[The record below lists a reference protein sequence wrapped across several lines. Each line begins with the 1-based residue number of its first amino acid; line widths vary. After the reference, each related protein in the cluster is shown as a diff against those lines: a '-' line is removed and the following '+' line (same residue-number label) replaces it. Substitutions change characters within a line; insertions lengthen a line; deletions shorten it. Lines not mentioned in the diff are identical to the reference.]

1 MESQNKNGLIYALIF
16 SIIAFIVSI
25 GTAISV
31 RTNIMDDI
39 KDAINPDKVESVQT
53 TDTTTYTEP
62 VTIDDILQFRKDIKE
77 QSRYDSIFMNMP
89 DVALIAILMK
99 RGTEMSNSDIAK
111 EYLQNRKDYDNVEFG
126 AQINDTYKQNKI
138 TPDSIPQ
145 LLIIIALVR
154 ENRCNCLNECLQK
167 MTNLWGVSNKES
179 ERLQI
184 RVCTYWQYAYQNNL
198 L

>member
-1 MESQNKNGLIYALIF
+1 MESQNKNGLIFALIF
-16 SIIAFIVSI
+16 SIIAFIVSM
-25 GTAISV
+25 GTAINV
-31 RTNIMDDI
+31 RTNI

-99 RGTEMSNSDIAK
+99 GGTEMSNSDIAK

-138 TPDSIPQ
+138 TPDSIPRKSTAD
-145 LLIIIALVR
+145 IPIKD
-154 ENRCNCLNECLQK
+154 E
-167 MTNLWGVSNKES
+167 
-179 ERLQI
+179 
-184 RVCTYWQYAYQNNL
+184 
-198 L
+198 

>member
-1 MESQNKNGLIYALIF
+1 
-16 SIIAFIVSI
+16 
-25 GTAISV
+25 
-31 RTNIMDDI
+31 MDDI

-99 RGTEMSNSDIAK
+99 GGTEMSNSDIAK

-126 AQINDTYKQNKI
+126 AQINDT
-138 TPDSIPQ
+138 
-145 LLIIIALVR
+145 
-154 ENRCNCLNECLQK
+154 CLNECLQK

>member
-31 RTNIMDDI
+31 RTNI
-39 KDAINPDKVESVQT
+39 KVESVQT

-77 QSRYDSIFMNMP
+77 QSRYDSIFMNMS

-99 RGTEMSNSDIAK
+99 GGTEMSNSDIAK

-138 TPDSIPQ
+138 TPDSIPRKSTAD
-145 LLIIIALVR
+145 IPIKD
-154 ENRCNCLNECLQK
+154 E
-167 MTNLWGVSNKES
+167 
-179 ERLQI
+179 
-184 RVCTYWQYAYQNNL
+184 
-198 L
+198 

>member
-77 QSRYDSIFMNMP
+77 QSRYDSIFM
-89 DVALIAILMK
+89 K
-99 RGTEMSNSDIAK
+99 GGTEMSNSDIAK

-138 TPDSIPQ
+138 TPDSIPRKSTAD
-145 LLIIIALVR
+145 IPIKD
-154 ENRCNCLNECLQK
+154 E
-167 MTNLWGVSNKES
+167 
-179 ERLQI
+179 
-184 RVCTYWQYAYQNNL
+184 
-198 L
+198 

>member
-16 SIIAFIVSI
+16 SIIAFTVSI

-31 RTNIMDDI
+31 RTNI
-39 KDAINPDKVESVQT
+39 KVESVQT

-138 TPDSIPQ
+138 TPDSIPRKSTAD
-145 LLIIIALVR
+145 IPIKD
-154 ENRCNCLNECLQK
+154 E
-167 MTNLWGVSNKES
+167 
-179 ERLQI
+179 
-184 RVCTYWQYAYQNNL
+184 
-198 L
+198 

>member
-39 KDAINPDKVESVQT
+39 KDAINPDKVEGVQIA
-53 TDTTTYTEP
+53 DTTTYAEP
-62 VTIDDILQFRKDIKE
+62 VTIDDVLQFRRDIKE

-99 RGTEMSNSDIAK
+99 GGTEMSNSDIAK

-126 AQINDTYKQNKI
+126 AQINAIYKQRATEPDTIPRKLE
-138 TPDSIPQ
+138 PDSIH
-145 LLIIIALVR
+145 
-154 ENRCNCLNECLQK
+154 
-167 MTNLWGVSNKES
+167 
-179 ERLQI
+179 
-184 RVCTYWQYAYQNNL
+184 
-198 L
+198 